1 MTSNIE
7 NISFRGRNSFVRY
20 HVLVSHR
27 TSILCKVIEGKKDR
41 GVHKTNLVVYYVF
54 RRIG

>member
-20 HVLVSHR
+20 HILVSHR
-27 TSILCKVIEGKKDR
+27 TSILRKVIKGKKDR